1 MKNHRSILSNLKQT
15 TQTPLHGKDKGFTML
30 ELLVAVTVGSLVL
43 FAISTV
49 YLSLSRS
56 YTTQNAAANVQ
67 QMARAGIDYMVED
80 IVLAG
85 LNPEDTGGF
94 GVQSASSTAMHFT
107 LDRNMNGDQDTTN
120 SEDIT
125 YSYDPTANQLDQCL
139 NTLFGTASCSV
150 LLNNVTNVTFEYLDW
165 NGNDLGDPVVA
176 ADLDNIRTVIIS
188 MSVQE
193 PAGRDGTV
201 TRTYSTRIRCRNL
214 GV

>member
-1 MKNHRSILSNLKQT
+1 MMNRRSILSNLKQART
-15 TQTPLHGKDKGFTML
+15 SHGSGDKGFTML
-30 ELLVAVTVGSLVL
+30 ELLVAVTIGSLIL

-56 YTTQNAAANVQ
+56 YTTQNVAANVQ
-67 QMARAGIDYMVED
+67 QVTRAGIDYMVED

-85 LNPEDTGGF
+85 LNPEERAGF
-94 GVQSASSTAMHFT
+94 GVQSASSTSMHFT

-125 YSYDPTANQLDQCL
+125 YSYDPTTNQLDQCL
-139 NTLFGTASCSV
+139 NALFGTSSCSTF
-150 LLNNVTNVTFEYLDW
+150 LTDVTNVTFQYLDW
-165 NGNDLGDPVVA
+165 NGNNLGDPVVA
-176 ADLDNIRTVIIS
+176 ADLSNIRTVIIS
-188 MSVQE
+188 MTVQE

-201 TRTYSTRIRCRNL
+201 TRTYNTRIRCRNL

>member
-1 MKNHRSILSNLKQT
+1 MKNHRSILSNVKQT
-15 TQTPLHGKDKGFTML
+15 QTLRLSKDKGFTML
-30 ELLVAVTVGSLVL
+30 ELLVAVVIGSLVL
-43 FAISTV
+43 MAISTV
-49 YLSLSRS
+49 YMSLSRS
-56 YTTQNAAANVQ
+56 YTTQNVAANVQ
-67 QMARAGIDYMVED
+67 QAARAGVDYMVED

-94 GVQSASSTAMHFT
+94 GVQSASSTSMHFT

-125 YSYDPTANQLDQCL
+125 YSYDPTTNQLDQCL
-139 NTLFGTASCSV
+139 NALFGTSSCSV
-150 LLNNVTNVTFEYLDW
+150 LLNNVSNVTFQYLDW
-165 NGNDLGDPVVA
+165 NGNNLGDPVVA